1 GGPMESI
8 FNVDKALKR
17 TMGDEELL
25 KELITFTV
33 EDMDKL
39 LQDVRRATQSGEAQE
54 LKNAAHKLKGSAG
67 TVGADRLFYAAF
79 NLEQQAAEGQ
89 TSRWSESLKEL
100 EKQVECWLNHEQVL
114 QLQSN

>member
-1 GGPMESI
+1 MSR
-8 FNVDKALKR
+8 R
-17 TMGDEELL
+17 TY
-25 KELITFTV
+25 
-33 EDMDKL
+33 
-39 LQDVRRATQSGEAQE
+39 
-54 LKNAAHKLKGSAG
+54 G
-67 TVGADRLFYAAF
+67 TDRLFYAAF